1 MSGLRATGHRG
12 LGGGESRIP
21 ERSVG
26 VYLRGYDEN
35 LEVPVW

>member
-1 MSGLRATGHRG
+1 MCLDWEQGDRG

-26 VYLRGYDEN
+26 VYLRGYEEN